1 MLRLSFINLFLLLG
15 CTSTLSNVF
24 NPIPSKSYEEYL
36 VAYNSCTGKGVISSD
51 GSLKGKLPFSFKSQR
66 DSTFLE
72 FSDIIG
78 RKALFVWI
86 TNNSITARNLIDN
99 KQYNYDEVTEILPIL
114 KVLEPKDITKIIW
127 GVQPEYRERFK
138 NISQSVKNSISLNFE
153 RQNINDERQALVSV
167 SFHDKNF
174 KNSIDIDINTRK
186 RNEKFINMKKVWR
199 LLKY

>member
-15 CTSTLSNVF
+15 CTGTLSNVF

>member
-15 CTSTLSNVF
+15 CTSTVSNVF
-24 NPIPSKSYEEYL
+24 NLIPSKSYEEYL
-36 VAYNSCTGKGVISSD
+36 VAYNSCTGKGVINSD
-51 GSLKGKLPFSFKSQR
+51 GSLKGKLPFSFRSQR

-99 KQYNYDEVTEILPIL
+99 KQYNYDEVTELLPIL
-114 KVLEPKDITKIIW
+114 KVLEPKDMTKIIW
-127 GVQPEYRERFK
+127 GVQPEYKERFK
-138 NISQSVKNSISLNFE
+138 NISPSVKNSIYLDFQRENT
-153 RQNINDERQALVSV
+153 NDERQALVGI
-167 SFHDKNF
+167 SFHDKNS

-186 RNEKFINMKKVWR
+186 RNANFINMKKVWR

>member
-1 MLRLSFINLFLLLG
+1 MFLLLG
-15 CTSTLSNVF
+15 CTSTVSNVF
-24 NPIPSKSYEEYL
+24 NLSPSKSYEEYL
-36 VAYNSCTGKGVISSD
+36 VAYNSCTGKGVINSD
-51 GSLKGKLPFSFKSQR
+51 GSLKGKLPFSFRSQR

-78 RKALFVWI
+78 RKTLFVWI
-86 TNNSITARNLIDN
+86 VNNSITARNLIDN
-99 KQYNYDEVTEILPIL
+99 KQYNYDEVTELLPIL

-127 GVQPEYRERFK
+127 GVQPEYKERFK
-138 NISQSVKNSISLNFE
+138 NISQSVKNSISLDFE
-153 RQNINDERQALVSV
+153 RQNTNNERQALVSV

>member
-1 MLRLSFINLFLLLG
+1 MFLLLG
-15 CTSTLSNVF
+15 CTSTVSNVF
-24 NPIPSKSYEEYL
+24 NLIPSKSYEEYL
-36 VAYNSCTGKGVISSD
+36 VAYNSCTGKGVINSD
-51 GSLKGKLPFSFKSQR
+51 GSLKGKLPFSFRSQR

-99 KQYNYDEVTEILPIL
+99 KQYNFDEVTELLPIL

-127 GVQPEYRERFK
+127 GVKPEYNERFK
-138 NISQSVKNSISLNFE
+138 NISPSVKNSIYLDFE
-153 RQNINDERQALVSV
+153 RENTNDERQALVGI
-167 SFHDKNF
+167 SFHDKNS

-186 RNEKFINMKKVWR
+186 RNAKFINMKKVWR

>member
-15 CTSTLSNVF
+15 CTSTVSNVF
-24 NPIPSKSYEEYL
+24 NLIPSKSYEEYI
-36 VAYNSCTGKGVISSD
+36 VAYNSCTGKGVINSD
-51 GSLKGKLPFSFKSQR
+51 GSLKGKLPFSFRSQR

-99 KQYNYDEVTEILPIL
+99 KQYNYDEVTELLPIM
-114 KVLEPKDITKIIW
+114 KVLEPRDITKIIW

-138 NISQSVKNSISLNFE
+138 NISPSVKNSIYLDFE
-153 RQNINDERQALVSV
+153 RENNNDERQALVGV
-167 SFHDKNF
+167 SFHDKNS

-186 RNEKFINMKKVWR
+186 RNANFINMKKVWR

>member
-24 NPIPSKSYEEYL
+24 NLIPSKSYEEYL

-51 GSLKGKLPFSFKSQR
+51 GSLKGKLPFSFRSQR

>member
-15 CTSTLSNVF
+15 CTGTVNNVF
-24 NPIPSKSYEEYL
+24 NFTPSKSYEEYL
-36 VAYNSCTGKGVISSD
+36 IVYNSCTGKGVINSE
-51 GSLKGKLPFSFKSQR
+51 GSLKGKLPFSFRSQR

-99 KQYNYDEVTEILPIL
+99 KQYKYDEVTELLPIL

-127 GVQPEYRERFK
+127 GVQPDYKERLK
-138 NISQSVKNSISLNFE
+138 NISQSVKNSIFLDFE
-153 RQNINDERQALVSV
+153 RENTNNERQALVGV
-167 SFHDKNF
+167 NFHDKNS
-174 KNSIDIDINTRK
+174 KNSIDIDINSRK
-186 RNEKFINMKKVWR
+186 RNAKFINMKKVWR

>member
-15 CTSTLSNVF
+15 CTSTVSNVF
-24 NPIPSKSYEEYL
+24 NLIPSKSYEEYL
-36 VAYNSCTGKGVISSD
+36 VAYNSCTGKGVINSD
-51 GSLKGKLPFSFKSQR
+51 GSLKGKLPFSFRSQR

-99 KQYNYDEVTEILPIL
+99 KQYNYDEVTELLPIL
-114 KVLEPKDITKIIW
+114 KVLEPKDMTKIIW
-127 GVQPEYRERFK
+127 GVQPEYKERFK
-138 NISQSVKNSISLNFE
+138 NISPSFKNSIYLDFQRENT
-153 RQNINDERQALVSV
+153 NNERQALVGI
-167 SFHDKNF
+167 SFHDKNS

-186 RNEKFINMKKVWR
+186 RNANFINMKKVWR

>member
-15 CTSTLSNVF
+15 CTSTVSNVF
-24 NPIPSKSYEEYL
+24 NLIPSNSYEEYL
-36 VAYNSCTGKGVISSD
+36 VAYNSCTGKGVINSD
-51 GSLKGKLPFSFKSQR
+51 GSLKGKLPFSFRSQR

-99 KQYNYDEVTEILPIL
+99 KQYNYDEVTELLPIL

-127 GVQPEYRERFK
+127 GVQPEYKERFK
-138 NISQSVKNSISLNFE
+138 NISQSVKNNISLDFE
-153 RQNINDERQALVSV
+153 RQNTDNERQALVSV

-174 KNSIDIDINTRK
+174 NNSIDIDINTRK
-186 RNEKFINMKKVWR
+186 RNERFINMKKVWR

>member
-1 MLRLSFINLFLLLG
+1 MLRLSFINLFILLG
-15 CTSTLSNVF
+15 CTSTVSNVF
-24 NPIPSKSYEEYL
+24 NLIPSKSYEEYI
-36 VAYNSCTGKGVISSD
+36 VAYNSCTGKGVINSD
-51 GSLKGKLPFSFKSQR
+51 GSLKGKLPFSFRSQR

-99 KQYNYDEVTEILPIL
+99 KQYNYDEVTELLPIL
-114 KVLEPKDITKIIW
+114 KVLEPRDITKIIW

-138 NISQSVKNSISLNFE
+138 NISPSVKNSIYLDFE
-153 RQNINDERQALVSV
+153 RENNNDERQALVGV
-167 SFHDKNF
+167 SFHDKNS
-174 KNSIDIDINTRK
+174 KNSIEIDINTRK
-186 RNEKFINMKKVWR
+186 RNANFINMKKVWR

>member
-1 MLRLSFINLFLLLG
+1 MLRLSFISLLLLVG
-15 CTSTLSNVF
+15 CTGTVNNIF
-24 NPIPSKSYEEYL
+24 NLTPSKSYEEYL
-36 VAYNSCTGKGVISSD
+36 AAYNSCTGKGVINSE
-51 GSLKGKLPFSFKSQR
+51 GSLKGKLPFSFRSQR

-99 KQYNYDEVTEILPIL
+99 KQYKYDEVTELLPIL

-127 GVQPEYRERFK
+127 GVQPDYKERFK
-138 NISQSVKNSISLNFE
+138 NISQSVKNSISLDFE
-153 RQNINDERQALVSV
+153 RENINNEKQALVGV
-167 SFHDKNF
+167 SFYDKNS
-174 KNSIDIDINTRK
+174 KNSIDIDIVTRK
-186 RNEKFINMKKVWR
+186 RNAKFINMKKVWR

>member
-15 CTSTLSNVF
+15 CTSTVSNVF
-24 NPIPSKSYEEYL
+24 NLIPSKSYEEYI
-36 VAYNSCTGKGVISSD
+36 VAYNSCTGKGVINSD
-51 GSLKGKLPFSFKSQR
+51 GSLKGKLPFSFRSQR

-99 KQYNYDEVTEILPIL
+99 KQYNYDEVTELLPIL

-127 GVQPEYRERFK
+127 GVQPEYKERFK
-138 NISQSVKNSISLNFE
+138 NISPSVKNSIYLDFQRENT
-153 RQNINDERQALVSV
+153 NDERQALVGI
-167 SFHDKNF
+167 SFHDKNS

-186 RNEKFINMKKVWR
+186 RNANFINMKKVWR

>member
-1 MLRLSFINLFLLLG
+1 MFLLLG
-15 CTSTLSNVF
+15 CTSTVSNVF
-24 NPIPSKSYEEYL
+24 NLIPSNSYEEYL
-36 VAYNSCTGKGVISSD
+36 VAYNSCTGKGVINSY
-51 GSLKGKLPFSFKSQR
+51 GSLKGKLPFSFRSQR

-99 KQYNYDEVTEILPIL
+99 KQYNYDEVTELLPIL

-127 GVQPEYRERFK
+127 GVQPEYKERFK
-138 NISQSVKNSISLNFE
+138 NISPSVKNSIYLDFQRENT
-153 RQNINDERQALVSV
+153 NNERQALVGI
-167 SFHDKNF
+167 SFHDKNS
-174 KNSIDIDINTRK
+174 KNSIDIDINLRK
-186 RNEKFINMKKVWR
+186 RNANFINMKKVWR

>member
-1 MLRLSFINLFLLLG
+1 MLRLSFINLFILLG
-15 CTSTLSNVF
+15 CTSTVSNVF
-24 NPIPSKSYEEYL
+24 NLIPSKSYEEYI
-36 VAYNSCTGKGVISSD
+36 VAYNSCTGKGVINSD
-51 GSLKGKLPFSFKSQR
+51 GSLKGKLPFSFRSQR

-99 KQYNYDEVTEILPIL
+99 KQYNYDEVTELLPIL
-114 KVLEPKDITKIIW
+114 QVLEPKDMTKIIW
-127 GVQPEYRERFK
+127 GVQPEYKERFK
-138 NISQSVKNSISLNFE
+138 NISPSFKNSIYLDFQRENT
-153 RQNINDERQALVSV
+153 NNERQALVGI
-167 SFHDKNF
+167 SFHDKNS

-186 RNEKFINMKKVWR
+186 RNANFINMKKVWR

>member
-15 CTSTLSNVF
+15 CTSTVSNVF
-24 NPIPSKSYEEYL
+24 NLIPSKSYEEYL
-36 VAYNSCTGKGVISSD
+36 VAYNSCTGKGVINSD
-51 GSLKGKLPFSFKSQR
+51 GSLKGKLPFSFRSQR

-99 KQYNYDEVTEILPIL
+99 KQYNFDEVTELLPIL

-127 GVQPEYRERFK
+127 GVKPEYNERFK
-138 NISQSVKNSISLNFE
+138 NISPSVKNSIYLDFE
-153 RQNINDERQALVSV
+153 RENNNDERQALVGV
-167 SFHDKNF
+167 SFHDKNS
-174 KNSIDIDINTRK
+174 KNSIDIDINSRK
-186 RNEKFINMKKVWR
+186 RNANFINMKKVWR

>member
-1 MLRLSFINLFLLLG
+1 MLLLVG
-15 CTSTLSNVF
+15 CTSTVNNIF
-24 NPIPSKSYEEYL
+24 NLTPSKSYEEYL
-36 VAYNSCTGKGVISSD
+36 AAYNSCTGKGVINSE
-51 GSLKGKLPFSFKSQR
+51 GSLKGKLPFSFRSQR

-99 KQYNYDEVTEILPIL
+99 KQYKYDQVTELLPIL
-114 KVLEPKDITKIIW
+114 KVLEPKDITRIIW
-127 GVQPEYRERFK
+127 GVQPDYRERFK
-138 NISQSVKNSISLNFE
+138 NISPSVKNSISLDFE
-153 RQNINDERQALVSV
+153 RENINNERQALVGV
-167 SFHDKNF
+167 SFYDKNS

-186 RNEKFINMKKVWR
+186 RHAKFINMKKVWR

>member
-15 CTSTLSNVF
+15 CTSTVSNVF
-24 NPIPSKSYEEYL
+24 NLTPSNSYEEYL
-36 VAYNSCTGKGVISSD
+36 IAYNSCTGKGVINSD
-51 GSLKGKLPFSFKSQR
+51 GSLKGKLPFSFRSQR

-99 KQYNYDEVTEILPIL
+99 KQYNYDEVTELLPIL

-127 GVQPEYRERFK
+127 GVQPEYKKRFK
-138 NISQSVKNSISLNFE
+138 NISQSVKNSISLDFE
-153 RQNINDERQALVSV
+153 RQNTNNERRALVSV
-167 SFHDKNF
+167 RFYDKNF

>member
-1 MLRLSFINLFLLLG
+1 MFLLLG
-15 CTSTLSNVF
+15 CTSTVSNVF
-24 NPIPSKSYEEYL
+24 NLIPSKSYEEYL
-36 VAYNSCTGKGVISSD
+36 VAYNSCTGKGVINSD
-51 GSLKGKLPFSFKSQR
+51 GSLKGKLPFSFRSQR

-99 KQYNYDEVTEILPIL
+99 KQYNYDEVTELLPIL

-127 GVQPEYRERFK
+127 GVQPEYKERFK
-138 NISQSVKNSISLNFE
+138 NISQSVKNNISLDFE
-153 RQNINDERQALVSV
+153 RQNTDNERQALVSV

-186 RNEKFINMKKVWR
+186 RNERFINMKKVWR

>member
-15 CTSTLSNVF
+15 CTSTVSNVF
-24 NPIPSKSYEEYL
+24 NLIPSKSYEEYI
-36 VAYNSCTGKGVISSD
+36 VAYNSCTGKGVINSD
-51 GSLKGKLPFSFKSQR
+51 GSLKGKLPFSFRSQR

-99 KQYNYDEVTEILPIL
+99 KQYNYDEVTELLPIL
-114 KVLEPKDITKIIW
+114 KVLEPRDITKIIW

-138 NISQSVKNSISLNFE
+138 IFHHQSKTAFILILKG
-153 RQNINDERQALVSV
+153 RILTMR
-167 SFHDKNF
+167 DKL
-174 KNSIDIDINTRK
+174 
-186 RNEKFINMKKVWR
+186 W
-199 LLKY
+199 

>member
-1 MLRLSFINLFLLLG
+1 MLRLSFISLLLLVG
-15 CTSTLSNVF
+15 CTGTVNNIF
-24 NPIPSKSYEEYL
+24 NLTPSKSYEEYL
-36 VAYNSCTGKGVISSD
+36 AAYNSCTGKGVINSE
-51 GSLKGKLPFSFKSQR
+51 GSLKGKLPFSFRSQR

-99 KQYNYDEVTEILPIL
+99 KQYKYDEVTELLPIL

-127 GVQPEYRERFK
+127 GAQPDYKERFK
-138 NISQSVKNSISLNFE
+138 NISPSVKNSISLDFE
-153 RQNINDERQALVSV
+153 RENINSERQALVGV
-167 SFHDKNF
+167 SFYDKNS

-186 RNEKFINMKKVWR
+186 RHAKFINMKKVWR

>member
-1 MLRLSFINLFLLLG
+1 MLRLSFINLFILLG
-15 CTSTLSNVF
+15 CTSTVSNVF
-24 NPIPSKSYEEYL
+24 NLIPSKSYEEYL
-36 VAYNSCTGKGVISSD
+36 VAHNSCTGKGVINSD
-51 GSLKGKLPFSFKSQR
+51 GSLKGKLPFSFRSQR

-99 KQYNYDEVTEILPIL
+99 KQYNYDEVTELLPIL

-127 GVQPEYRERFK
+127 GVQPEYKQRFK
-138 NISQSVKNSISLNFE
+138 NISPSVKNSIYLDFE
-153 RQNINDERQALVSV
+153 RENTNDERQALVGV
-167 SFHDKNF
+167 SFHDKNS

-186 RNEKFINMKKVWR
+186 RNANFINMKKVWR

>member
-1 MLRLSFINLFLLLG
+1 MFLLLG
-15 CTSTLSNVF
+15 CTSTVSNVF
-24 NPIPSKSYEEYL
+24 NLIPSKSYEEYL
-36 VAYNSCTGKGVISSD
+36 VAYNSCTGKGVINSD
-51 GSLKGKLPFSFKSQR
+51 GSLKGKLPFSFRSQR

-78 RKALFVWI
+78 RKAFFVWI

-99 KQYNYDEVTEILPIL
+99 KQYNYDEVTELLPIL

-127 GVQPEYRERFK
+127 GVQPEYKQRFK
-138 NISQSVKNSISLNFE
+138 NISPSVKNSIYLDFE
-153 RQNINDERQALVSV
+153 RENTNDERQALVGV
-167 SFHDKNF
+167 SFHDKNS

-186 RNEKFINMKKVWR
+186 RNANFINMKKVWR

>member
-15 CTSTLSNVF
+15 CTSTVSNVF
-24 NPIPSKSYEEYL
+24 LLIPSKSYEEYL
-36 VAYNSCTGKGVISSD
+36 LTYNSCTGKGVINSD
-51 GSLKGKLPFSFKSQR
+51 GSLKGKLPFSFRSQR

-99 KQYNYDEVTEILPIL
+99 KQYNYDEVTELLPIL

-127 GVQPEYRERFK
+127 GVQPDYKERFK
-138 NISQSVKNSISLNFE
+138 NISQSVKNSISLDFE
-153 RQNINDERQALVSV
+153 RKNINSERQALVGV
-167 SFHDKNF
+167 SFHDKNS

-186 RNEKFINMKKVWR
+186 RNSKFINMKKVWR

>member
-1 MLRLSFINLFLLLG
+1 MFLFLG
-15 CTSTLSNVF
+15 CTSTVSNVF
-24 NPIPSKSYEEYL
+24 NLIPSNSYEEYL
-36 VAYNSCTGKGVISSD
+36 VAYNSCTGKGVINSD
-51 GSLKGKLPFSFKSQR
+51 GSLKGKLPFSFRSQR

-99 KQYNYDEVTEILPIL
+99 KQYNYDEVTELLPIL
-114 KVLEPKDITKIIW
+114 KVLEPKDLTKIIW
-127 GVQPEYRERFK
+127 GVQPEYKERFK
-138 NISQSVKNSISLNFE
+138 NISQSVKNSISLDFE
-153 RQNINDERQALVSV
+153 RKNTDNERQALVSV

-174 KNSIDIDINTRK
+174 NNSIDIDINTRK
-186 RNEKFINMKKVWR
+186 RNERFINMKKVWR

>member
-1 MLRLSFINLFLLLG
+1 MFLLLG
-15 CTSTLSNVF
+15 CTSTVSNVF
-24 NPIPSKSYEEYL
+24 NLIPSKSYEEYL
-36 VAYNSCTGKGVISSD
+36 VAYNSCTGKGVINSD
-51 GSLKGKLPFSFKSQR
+51 GSLKGKLPFSFRSQR

-99 KQYNYDEVTEILPIL
+99 KQYNYDEVTELLPIL
-114 KVLEPKDITKIIW
+114 KVLEPKDMTKIIW
-127 GVQPEYRERFK
+127 GVQPEYKERFK
-138 NISQSVKNSISLNFE
+138 NISPSVKNSIYLDFQRENT
-153 RQNINDERQALVSV
+153 NDERQALVGI
-167 SFHDKNF
+167 SFHDKNS

-186 RNEKFINMKKVWR
+186 RNANFINMKKVWR